1 MRLCVCICAA
11 AAAGRFVHHQIL
23 EQARDCLQKSQD
35 KMISGDYF
43 FSMSENV
50 EKLLED
56 VSAAGGDS
64 ACGSCSFT
72 VLGLHA
78 SLLC

>member
-1 MRLCVCICAA
+1 MSMCAA
-11 AAAGRFVHHQIL
+11 VAAGRFVHHQIL

-56 VSAAGGDS
+56 VSVEW
-64 ACGSCSFT
+64 CC
-72 VLGLHA
+72 
-78 SLLC
+78 